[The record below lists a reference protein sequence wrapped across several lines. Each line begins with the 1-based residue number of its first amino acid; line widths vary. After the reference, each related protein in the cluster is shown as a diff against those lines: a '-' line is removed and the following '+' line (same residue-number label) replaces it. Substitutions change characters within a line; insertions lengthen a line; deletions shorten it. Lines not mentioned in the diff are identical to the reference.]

1 MENSHEKPNE
11 AGSATRSTT
20 IESSTVAVTRSSQF
34 YCRMRVY
41 GFGIWERKRV
51 EGGLRD
57 FELIFERD
65 TVQTLDER
73 EMYK

>member
-1 MENSHEKPNE
+1 M
-11 AGSATRSTT
+11 
-20 IESSTVAVTRSSQF
+20 
-34 YCRMRVY
+34 Y

-73 EMYK
+73 EMYKRNRKVLINNNKKRINNII